1 MSEHDEDQ
9 GKWVGAF
16 LLGVLVGALLMLGI
30 GGGLWT
36 VQARQARM
44 MEERARAA
52 EMMAR
57 EEAERARVMAEEAAV
72 RAREAEK
79 KAHEILKNTNGP
91 EKPPATKADK
101 PR

>member
-16 LLGVLVGALLMLGI
+16 ILGVIVGVLLMLGI

-36 VQARQARM
+36 MQAR
-44 MEERARAA
+44 RARAA

-57 EEAERARVMAEEAAV
+57 EEAERALHEAE
-72 RAREAEK
+72 RARLEAERA
-79 KAHEILKNTNGP
+79 AHERAKAAKGP
-91 EKPPATKADK
+91 AGAKDGK
-101 PR
+101 

>member
-1 MSEHDEDQ
+1 MAEHDEDQ

-44 MEERARAA
+44 MEARAQEAEMRAREEAA
-52 EMMAR
+52 RALH
-57 EEAERARVMAEEAAV
+57 EAERARL
-72 RAREAEK
+72 EAERA
-79 KAHEILKNTNGP
+79 AHERAKAAKGP
-91 EKPPATKADK
+91 AGAKDGK
-101 PR
+101 

>member
-1 MSEHDEDQ
+1 MVMSDERDDG
-9 GKWVGAF
+9 GKWVSGFITGLIVGLLLALGGA
-16 LLGVLVGALLMLGI
+16 
-30 GGGLWT
+30 GGFFMW
-36 VQARQARM
+36 QMQRY
-44 MEERARAA
+44 RAEM

>member
-9 GKWVGAF
+9 GKWVWSF
-16 LLGVLVGALLMLGI
+16 ILGVIVGALLMLGI

-36 VQARQARM
+36 MQARQARM

-57 EEAERARVMAEEAAV
+57 EEAERARL
-72 RAREAEK
+72 EAERAANERA
-79 KAHEILKNTNGP
+79 KAAKGP
-91 EKPPATKADK
+91 AGAKDGK
-101 PR
+101 